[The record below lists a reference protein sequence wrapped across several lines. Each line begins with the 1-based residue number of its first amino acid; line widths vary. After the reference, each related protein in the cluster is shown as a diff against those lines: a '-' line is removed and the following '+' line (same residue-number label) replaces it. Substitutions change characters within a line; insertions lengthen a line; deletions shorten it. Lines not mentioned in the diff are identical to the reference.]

1 MTTQDFD
8 ELAGRIEGIA
18 RSVMILAGTL
28 QRQTLLDEQRLQA
41 DLRIAAQGL
50 HPELTGRAAA
60 VRTLEDLAD
69 QLLADYRYV
78 KARERNPSQW
88 RRKSR

>member
-28 QRQTLLDEQRLQA
+28 QRQGVLDEQKLQA
-41 DLRIAAQGL
+41 DLRIAAEGL

-60 VRTLEDLAD
+60 VRTLEGLAD
-69 QLLADYRYV
+69 QLLADYRYL
-78 KARERNPSQW
+78 KARERSQ
-88 RRKSR
+88 SR

>member
-28 QRQTLLDEQRLQA
+28 QRQGLLDEQKLQA
-41 DLRIAAQGL
+41 NLRIHAEGL
-50 HPELTGRAAA
+50 QPTVSNHAT
-60 VRTLEDLAD
+60 VVSTLNELAD
-69 QLLADYRYV
+69 LLLADYQQL
-78 KARERNPSQW
+78 KARERSE
-88 RRKSR
+88 SR

>member
-28 QRQTLLDEQRLQA
+28 QRQGVLDEQKLQA
-41 DLRIAAQGL
+41 DLRIAAEGL

-60 VRTLEDLAD
+60 VRTLEGLDD
-69 QLLADYRYV
+69 QLLADYRYL
-78 KARERNPSQW
+78 KARERSQ
-88 RRKSR
+88 SR

>member
-28 QRQTLLDEQRLQA
+28 QRQGLLDEQKLQASLRVHAERLQPTVSNHA
-41 DLRIAAQGL
+41 
-50 HPELTGRAAA
+50 TV
-60 VRTLEDLAD
+60 VRTLNELAD
-69 QLLADYRYV
+69 LLLADYQQL
-78 KARERNPSQW
+78 KARERSE
-88 RRKSR
+88 SR